1 MSNEKIIIVSNSSWD
16 PMSRERDTSD
26 VNFRQ
31 MLQMLDKYAVDKDGT
46 VKPRKQS
53 QVTRAIHSVSGEMP
67 APKFRQFLDNIMEV
81 GFQVQFSERN
91 NAGKT
96 SVPLPSNK
104 SNFLGEK
111 EVDHY
116 DSNGVAVYKFDAYV
130 TVVLALLRGHA
141 AYVGHMFKK
150 FKFSM
155 IDPGHMKTGSSRALA
170 RYLINILQDT
180 EFYHHFDKMVINVSW
195 SVKSFLPVED
205 GEFRYVKKEAVQYGD
220 ICELHNKS
228 DQTKTYVTVKYEER
242 DSIVLLYLKY
252 FALFRLKSKSNFL
265 NPVPRGDRLF
275 DPELLFKIICCK

>member
-1 MSNEKIIIVSNSSWD
+1 MSNEKIIIVSNSSWE
-16 PMSRERDTSD
+16 PIPRERDTSN
-26 VNFRQ
+26 VNFHQ

-46 VKPRKQS
+46 VMPRKQS
-53 QVTRAIHSVSGEMP
+53 QVTRAVHSVSGEMP
-67 APKFRQFLDNIMEV
+67 APKFRQFLDNLIFIE
-81 GFQVQFSERN
+81 EK

-104 SNFLGEK
+104 SNLLGEK

-265 NPVPRGDRLF
+265 IPVPRGDRLF
-275 DPELLFKIICCK
+275 DPQLLFKIICCK

>member
-1 MSNEKIIIVSNSSWD
+1 MSNEKIILLSNSSSD
-16 PMSRERDTSD
+16 PLSREQGTSNA
-26 VNFRQ
+26 NFHQ

-46 VKPRKQS
+46 LMPRKHS
-53 QVTRAIHSVSGEMP
+53 YVTRAVHSVSGEMP
-67 APKFRQFLDNIMEV
+67 EPKFRQFLDNLIVIDEKS
-81 GFQVQFSERN
+81 G
-91 NAGKT
+91 GKT

-104 SNFLGEK
+104 SNLLGEQ
-111 EVDHY
+111 ELDHY

-130 TVVLALLRGHA
+130 VIVLALLRGQA

-150 FKFSM
+150 FKFNM

-170 RYLINILQDT
+170 RYLMNILRDT

-195 SVKSFLPVED
+195 SVKSFLPVEIQVE
-205 GEFRYVKKEAVQYGD
+205 GEYRYVKKEAVKYGD

-228 DQTKTYVTVKYEER
+228 DQSKTYVTIKYEER
-242 DSIVLLYLKY
+242 DSIILLYLKY
-252 FALFRLKSKSNFL
+252 FSLYRLKSKSNFN

>member
-1 MSNEKIIIVSNSSWD
+1 MSNEKIIIVSNSSWESI
-16 PMSRERDTSD
+16 PRERDTSN
-26 VNFRQ
+26 VNFHQ

-46 VKPRKQS
+46 VMPRKQS
-53 QVTRAIHSVSGEMP
+53 QVTRAVHSVSGEMP
-67 APKFRQFLDNIMEV
+67 APKFRQFLDNLIFIE
-81 GFQVQFSERN
+81 EK

-104 SNFLGEK
+104 SNSLGEN

-228 DQTKTYVTVKYEER
+228 DQIKTYVTVKYEER